1 MHFCD
6 FFKIS
11 QGNRSKTIH
20 IVQYGMENG
29 QCVFSTRSKSK
40 GEGFWVSCT

>member
-11 QGNRSKTIH
+11 QENRSKTIH
-20 IVQYGMENG
+20 IVQYEIENG
-29 QCVFSTRSKSK
+29 QCEFSTRSKSK

>member
-20 IVQYGMENG
+20 IVQYDMENG
-29 QCVFSTRSKSK
+29 QCVFSTRSTSK

>member
-20 IVQYGMENG
+20 IVQYEIENG
-29 QCVFSTRSKSK
+29 QCEFSTRSKSK
-40 GEGFWVSCT
+40 GEGFWVSFT